1 MSRRGIRV
9 TAFEVK
15 AAYVLAFCYRLKEKF
30 TFGWKV
36 IMNFELD

>member
-1 MSRRGIRV
+1 M

-15 AAYVLAFCYRLKEKF
+15 AAYMGVLLPFKEEF
-30 TFGWKV
+30 SFGSKV